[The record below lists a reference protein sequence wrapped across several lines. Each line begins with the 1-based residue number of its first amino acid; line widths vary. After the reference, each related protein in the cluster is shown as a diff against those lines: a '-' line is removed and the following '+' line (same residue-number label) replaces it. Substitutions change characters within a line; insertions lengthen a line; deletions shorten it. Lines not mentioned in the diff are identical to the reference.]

1 MAVVAAFT
9 VPAETFPLGVVF
21 ESFENVTVELERVV
35 PLAEGVMPY
44 LWVHGADREAVEA
57 AFATELPEQELE
69 VLDSDG
75 TDHLVRVRWSPE
87 TDGFLQTLLD
97 SELSLLSAEV
107 TTTEWTFEVRAPS
120 RDDLSAFQARCRE
133 SGVSLRLKSLHGAV
147 PIEPPQR
154 AGLTEKQHEA
164 VLLAYRMGYFDSP
177 RQAGLAEIAAELDI
191 SRQAL
196 ASRLRRGLR
205 HIVGN
210 ALQG

>member
-1 MAVVAAFT
+1 
-9 VPAETFPLGVVF
+9 
-21 ESFENVTVELERVV
+21 
-35 PLAEGVMPY
+35 
-44 LWVHGADREAVEA
+44 
-57 AFATELPEQELE
+57 
-69 VLDSDG
+69 
-75 TDHLVRVRWSPE
+75 
-87 TDGFLQTLLD
+87 
-97 SELSLLSAEV
+97 
-107 TTTEWTFEVRAPS
+107 
-120 RDDLSAFQARCRE
+120 
-133 SGVSLRLKSLHGAV
+133 LKSLHGAV